1 MAGFFE
7 VAGRPLG
14 GLRQIKATGCQVGT
28 VGIRALP
35 TIDENG
41 RHTVVVAV
49 AGIVQSTAGIDILL
63 LL

>member
-1 MAGFFE
+1 MGHA
-7 VAGRPLG
+7 
-14 GLRQIKATGCQVGT
+14 
-28 VGIRALP
+28 

-63 LL
+63 LHMTVITSATTAEVTIKV